1 MAQIFTPGADSLA
14 RILLVAI
21 GLSPFLALV
30 GSYVIASSPASTN
43 QGAAPAQPIP
53 FSHQHHVAGLGIDCR
68 YCHAGVEKSAV
79 AGLPPTATCMTCHAH
94 IWTNADMLDPV
105 RKSFADNAPIRW
117 NRVNLLPD
125 YVYFDHSVHIAKGV
139 GCTTCHGEVERMPAD
154 ASGGAPD
161 HGVVPRLPSP
171 PGKGAAGARQG
182 FRDQLGSAEGLA
194 TA

>member
-117 NRVNLLPD
+117 NRSISCPIT
-125 YVYFDHSVHIAKGV
+125 SIS
-139 GCTTCHGEVERMPAD
+139 TT
-154 ASGGAPD
+154 ASTSPRASAAP
-161 HGVVPRLPSP
+161 P
-171 PGKGAAGARQG
+171 
-182 FRDQLGSAEGLA
+182 A
-194 TA
+194 TARSSACRRCVRRRP